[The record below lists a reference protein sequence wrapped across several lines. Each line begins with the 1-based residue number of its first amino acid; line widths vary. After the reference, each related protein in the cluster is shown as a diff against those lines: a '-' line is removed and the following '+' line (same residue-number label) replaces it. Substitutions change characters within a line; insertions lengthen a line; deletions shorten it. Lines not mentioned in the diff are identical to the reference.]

1 MADKEFTLRIITPE
15 RVFYEGIVDMVEFNT
30 TEGQIGVL
38 PGHIPLTVI
47 VKPGILHITEKDGEK
62 EAALHSGFAEIL
74 PEGVTILAEIIE
86 WPNEIDENRAEAALH
101 RDCAARRRRRILPG
115 QRRHCREQWRE
126 FRCCDKLRSTCFSLY
141 REKMHML

>member
-1 MADKEFTLRIITPE
+1 MADKEFILRIITPE
-15 RVFYEGIVDMVEFNT
+15 RVFYEGTVDMVEFNT

-86 WPNEIDENRAEAALH
+86 WPNEIDENRAEE
-101 RDCAARRRRRILPG
+101 R
-115 QRRHCREQWRE
+115 
-126 FRCCDKLRSTCFSLY
+126 LRSKTPETDIARAETALQ
-141 REKMHML
+141 RAMARIEVLR